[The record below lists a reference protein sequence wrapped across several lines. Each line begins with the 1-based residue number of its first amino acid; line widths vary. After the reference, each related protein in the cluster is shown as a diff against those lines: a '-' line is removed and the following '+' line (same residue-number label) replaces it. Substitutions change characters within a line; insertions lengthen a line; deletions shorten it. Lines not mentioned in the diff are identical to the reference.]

1 MHPPAQRCALTSLA
15 AGAAFALFITT
26 CFLCAAAFI
35 SVLEKYGPVQACLAG
50 AGVFLSAD
58 PGGRGELLGVQ
69 AAAAASKLNI
79 AAERAAKSA
88 AQSMLADPMLLATG
102 LQIVRAIG
110 IKRLLPI
117 LAIGGV
123 APRHH
128 RRAAPAHPTRPRPNQ
143 PNSSKS
149 ELENFVVSPPR
160 ASIGIRPRGA
170 QHLSLRSD
178 VLRHH
183 ANATR
188 ISRRLPLKASP

>member
-1 MHPPAQRCALTSLA
+1 MFQRIIDGISASTGTTVRLTSLA

-50 AGVFLSAD
+50 AGVFF
-58 PGGRGELLGVQ
+58 LLTV
-69 AAAAASKLNI
+69 AAAVSYLAYKPQLRKAAHI

-123 APRHH
+123 ALGIMAS
-128 RRAAPAHPTRPRPNQ
+128 RAGVADETSTEPA
-143 PNSSKS
+143 
-149 ELENFVVSPPR
+149 E
-160 ASIGIRPRGA
+160 
-170 QHLSLRSD
+170 
-178 VLRHH
+178 
-183 ANATR
+183 
-188 ISRRLPLKASP
+188 

>member
-1 MHPPAQRCALTSLA
+1 MFQRIIDGISASTGTTVRLTSLA

-35 SVLEKYGPVQACLAG
+35 SVLEKYGPVQACRAG
-50 AGVFLSAD
+50 AGVFF
-58 PGGRGELLGVQ
+58 LLTV
-69 AAAAASKLNI
+69 AAAVSYWAYKRQLRKAAHI

-123 APRHH
+123 ALGIMAS
-128 RRAAPAHPTRPRPNQ
+128 RAGVADETSTEPA
-143 PNSSKS
+143 
-149 ELENFVVSPPR
+149 E
-160 ASIGIRPRGA
+160 
-170 QHLSLRSD
+170 
-178 VLRHH
+178 
-183 ANATR
+183 
-188 ISRRLPLKASP
+188 